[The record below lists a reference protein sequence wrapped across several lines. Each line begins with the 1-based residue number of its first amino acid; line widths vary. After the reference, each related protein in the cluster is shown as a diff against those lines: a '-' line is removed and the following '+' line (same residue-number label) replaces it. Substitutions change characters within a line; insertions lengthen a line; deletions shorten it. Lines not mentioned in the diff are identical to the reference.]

1 MSSQSFDI
9 VMPSLGADMRDGTL
23 TEWMVAEGDHV
34 NKGDSIAVIETSK
47 GAIEMESYHSGTIS
61 KILVQP
67 VISLPV
73 GSILARIE
81 ADTTEAGTLPT
92 AEPVMAPP
100 DIPQSE
106 TSQPEIPEPLSP
118 QAYDS
123 EASISGPNVSEPSI
137 SEPSVSGPCVSGPIM
152 AQPAPSEIRILAS
165 PAVRTLA
172 RQHDL
177 NLASIV
183 GSGPMGAILLRD
195 LDTAHQVASGY
206 NVEPTASVQQTA
218 VPAAMATA
226 AGPSTQSAE
235 NTASRDSL
243 DNRDPA
249 AMRAAIA
256 AAMEKSKREIPH
268 YYLSLDVDL
277 TRTQQWLNEQNTGRD
292 PEHRLLL
299 PALLLKAIAAVLP
312 NFPSLNGYFQN
323 GEFKPEKAVHIGTV
337 ISLREGGLMVPA
349 IHDVSRLSVDD
360 TMLALRDIS
369 NRSRTG
375 RLRSSELTDATITL
389 TSIGERGSDSVFGV
403 IYPPQVAILGA
414 GRLRKTLQVRT
425 DDKGYNQIAICDTMT
440 VTLSAD
446 HRVSDG
452 IQGAKFLHAL
462 AQQLQK
468 PEQL

>member
-73 GSILARIE
+73 GSILASIE

-118 QAYDS
+118 QAYVS

-137 SEPSVSGPCVSGPIM
+137 SGPIM

-165 PAVRTLA
+165 PAARTLS

-177 NLASIV
+177 DLASIV

-206 NVEPTASVQQTA
+206 NVEPTASAQQTA

-226 AGPSTQSAE
+226 AGPSTQSVE
-235 NTASRDSL
+235 NTASRDRR

-277 TRTQQWLNEQNTGRD
+277 TRTQQWLNEQNAGRD

-414 GRLRKTLQVRT
+414 GRLRQTLQVRT

-462 AQQLQK
+462 SQQLQK

>member
-73 GSILARIE
+73 GSILASIE

-118 QAYDS
+118 QAYVS
-123 EASISGPNVSEPSI
+123 EASI
-137 SEPSVSGPCVSGPIM
+137 SGPIM

-165 PAVRTLA
+165 PAARTQA

-206 NVEPTASVQQTA
+206 NVEPTASAQQTA

-226 AGPSTQSAE
+226 AGPSTQSTE
-235 NTASRDSL
+235 NTASRDRR

-277 TRTQQWLNEQNTGRD
+277 TRTQQWLNEQNAGRD

-299 PALLLKAIAAVLP
+299 PALLLKAIATVLP

-414 GRLRKTLQVRT
+414 GRLRQTLQVRT

-462 AQQLQK
+462 SQQLQK

>member
-73 GSILARIE
+73 GSILASIE

-106 TSQPEIPEPLSP
+106 TSQPEIPEPFSP
-118 QAYDS
+118 QAYVS

-137 SEPSVSGPCVSGPIM
+137 SGPIM

-165 PAVRTLA
+165 PAARTLA

-177 NLASIV
+177 DLASIV

-195 LDTAHQVASGY
+195 LDTASQVASGY
-206 NVEPTASVQQTA
+206 NVEPTASAQQTA

-226 AGPSTQSAE
+226 AGPSTQSTE
-235 NTASRDSL
+235 NTASRDRR

-277 TRTQQWLNEQNTGRD
+277 TRTQQWLNEQNAGRD

-414 GRLRKTLQVRT
+414 GRLRQTLQVRT

-446 HRVSDG
+446 HRASDG

-462 AQQLQK
+462 SQQLQK

>member
-73 GSILARIE
+73 GSILASIE
-81 ADTTEAGTLPT
+81 ADTIEADTLPT
-92 AEPVMAPP
+92 AEQVMAPP

-118 QAYDS
+118 QAYVS

-137 SEPSVSGPCVSGPIM
+137 SGPIM

-165 PAVRTLA
+165 PAARTQA

-195 LDTAHQVASGY
+195 LDTAHQVVSGY
-206 NVEPTASVQQTA
+206 NVEPTASAQQTA

-226 AGPSTQSAE
+226 AGPSTQSVE
-235 NTASRDSL
+235 NTASRDSR

-277 TRTQQWLNEQNTGRD
+277 TRTQQWLNEQNAGRD

-299 PALLLKAIAAVLP
+299 PALLLKAIATVLP

-414 GRLRKTLQVRT
+414 GRLRQTLQVRT

-462 AQQLQK
+462 SQQLQK

>member
-73 GSILARIE
+73 GSILASIE
-81 ADTTEAGTLPT
+81 ADTIEADTLPT

-118 QAYDS
+118 QAYVS

-137 SEPSVSGPCVSGPIM
+137 SGPIM

-172 RQHDL
+172 RQHAL

-226 AGPSTQSAE
+226 AGPSTQSVE
-235 NTASRDSL
+235 YTASRDSR

-256 AAMEKSKREIPH
+256 VAMEKSKREIPH

-277 TRTQQWLNEQNTGRD
+277 TRTQQWLNEQNAGRD

-299 PALLLKAIAAVLP
+299 PALLLKAIATVLP

-414 GRLRKTLQVRT
+414 GRLRQTLQVRT

>member
-73 GSILARIE
+73 GSILASIE

-100 DIPQSE
+100 DIPQSD
-106 TSQPEIPEPLSP
+106 TSQPEIPEPFSP
-118 QAYDS
+118 QAY
-123 EASISGPNVSEPSI
+123 VSEPSI
-137 SEPSVSGPCVSGPIM
+137 SEPIM

-165 PAVRTLA
+165 PAVRTLT

-177 NLASIV
+177 DLASIV

-206 NVEPTASVQQTA
+206 NVEPTASAQQTA

-226 AGPSTQSAE
+226 AGPSTQSVE
-235 NTASRDSL
+235 YTASRDSR

-256 AAMEKSKREIPH
+256 VAMEKSKREIPH

-277 TRTQQWLNEQNTGRD
+277 TRTQQWLNEQNAGRD

-299 PALLLKAIAAVLP
+299 PALLLKAIATVLP

-414 GRLRKTLQVRT
+414 GRLRQTLQVRT

-462 AQQLQK
+462 SQQLQK

>member
-73 GSILARIE
+73 GSILASIE

-118 QAYDS
+118 QAYVS

-137 SEPSVSGPCVSGPIM
+137 SGPIM

-165 PAVRTLA
+165 PAARTLT

-177 NLASIV
+177 DLASIV

-206 NVEPTASVQQTA
+206 NVEPTASAQQTA

-226 AGPSTQSAE
+226 AGPSTQSVE
-235 NTASRDSL
+235 YTASRDSR

-277 TRTQQWLNEQNTGRD
+277 TRTQQWLNEQNAGRD

-299 PALLLKAIAAVLP
+299 PALLLKAIATVLP

-414 GRLRKTLQVRT
+414 GRLRQTLQVRT

-462 AQQLQK
+462 SQQLQK

>member
-73 GSILARIE
+73 GSILASIE
-81 ADTTEAGTLPT
+81 ADTIEADTLPT

-118 QAYDS
+118 QAYVS

-137 SEPSVSGPCVSGPIM
+137 SGPIM

-165 PAVRTLA
+165 PAARTQA

-195 LDTAHQVASGY
+195 LDTAHQVVSGY
-206 NVEPTASVQQTA
+206 NVEPTASAQQTA

-226 AGPSTQSAE
+226 AGPSTQSVE
-235 NTASRDSL
+235 NTASRDSR

-277 TRTQQWLNEQNTGRD
+277 TRTQQWLNEQNAGRD

-462 AQQLQK
+462 SQQLQK

>member
-73 GSILARIE
+73 GSILASIE
-81 ADTTEAGTLPT
+81 ADTIEADTLPT

-106 TSQPEIPEPLSP
+106 TSQPEIPEPFSP
-118 QAYDS
+118 HAY
-123 EASISGPNVSEPSI
+123 VSEPSI
-137 SEPSVSGPCVSGPIM
+137 SGPIM

-165 PAVRTLA
+165 PAARTLT

-177 NLASIV
+177 DLASIV

-206 NVEPTASVQQTA
+206 NVEPTASAQQTA
-218 VPAAMATA
+218 VTAAMATA
-226 AGPSTQSAE
+226 AGPSTQSVE
-235 NTASRDSL
+235 NTASRDSR

-277 TRTQQWLNEQNTGRD
+277 TRTQQWLNEQNAGRD

-299 PALLLKAIAAVLP
+299 PALLLKAIATVLP

-414 GRLRKTLQVRT
+414 GRLRQTLQVRT

-462 AQQLQK
+462 SQQLQK